1 MKRINPLIIIAIIA
15 IVSALFLL
23 LRPTDNKVEK
33 EAIEDMVVIY
43 IDGKQLIEKS
53 GLGEHFSVD
62 NRRFIAS
69 LATGSMEHSEHI
81 ISIAVNPD
89 NSGLW
94 FSRPIYAY
102 ANHNEKNEFDIV
114 AIIEVNDINRLDTTM
129 QLLDSIA
136 ESEGVVFD
144 LKQVGDTRYVSLE
157 GIECGY
163 NKSHLAI
170 AISEANT
177 TTLLQT
183 ALTRPLSDL
192 STFEGHDTAMYINL
206 HKLLDNNLKQ
216 TTERIAALKENI
228 ANNTLSYEV
237 ELYKAQITPLEEQLS
252 RLQNMYSTLNNDASL
267 LTTLNFEDGN
277 IRLMT
282 SCNGVALPTDLMREV
297 NNSHLSYIDEEVIA
311 IANYGVNGKSLA
323 QIIGDNIPTDM
334 ASMLGIGR
342 NEFNMGLQIALDAV
356 SSINGDIT
364 IALNALDGG
373 IQERYNSYRR
383 QSYKSIEV
391 ENIKALLITDVDDSY
406 IFDNVNRFGGNMLN
420 HNEDGSLSL
429 SIAKNIKLN
438 AGHSDHLFYTGI
450 NTTLTDS
457 PNPATHTKWYND
469 VNHSC
474 GYTVLNINSMLYSSY
489 IDATYNDWL
498 KTLSKSDAELMR
510 DIISSLDYAY
520 HRLDK
525 DYTNELVL
533 VLKNRDVNAL
543 KQLTNLFIPYTM
555 QQAKSQF

>member
-1 MKRINPLIIIAIIA
+1 MKQ
-15 IVSALFLL
+15 S
-23 LRPTDNKVEK
+23 
-33 EAIEDMVVIY
+33 
-43 IDGKQLIEKS
+43 
-53 GLGEHFSVD
+53 
-62 NRRFIAS
+62 
-69 LATGSMEHSEHI
+69 
-81 ISIAVNPD
+81 
-89 NSGLW
+89 
-94 FSRPIYAY
+94 
-102 ANHNEKNEFDIV
+102 
-114 AIIEVNDINRLDTTM
+114 
-129 QLLDSIA
+129 
-136 ESEGVVFD
+136 
-144 LKQVGDTRYVSLE
+144 GDTRYVSLE

-163 NKSHLAI
+163 NKSHLAL
-170 AISEANT
+170 AISEFKAT
-177 TTLLQT
+177 ALLQAT
-183 ALTRPLSDL
+183 LTRPLSDL
-192 STFEGHDTAMYINL
+192 STFEGHDAAVYINL

-237 ELYKAQITPLEEQLS
+237 ELHKAQIAPLEEQLS

-267 LTTLNFEDGN
+267 LTTLNFEEGC
-277 IRLMT
+277 IRLT
-282 SCNGVALPTDLMREV
+282 TNCNGVALPTDLIREA
-297 NNSHLSYIDEEVIA
+297 NNTHLSYIDEEVIA

-323 QIIGDNIPTDM
+323 QIIGGNIPTDM

-383 QSYKSIEV
+383 HNYKSIEV
-391 ENIKALLITDVDDSY
+391 ENIKALLISDVYDSY
-406 IFDNVNRFGGNMLN
+406 IFDNINRFGGNIIN

-438 AGHSDHLFYTGI
+438 AGQSDNLFYTGI

-457 PNPATHTKWYND
+457 PNPATRTKWFND
-469 VNHSC
+469 VNHSY

-498 KTLSKSDAELMR
+498 KTLSKSDAELMC

-520 HRLDK
+520 HRLHK
-525 DYTNELVL
+525 DYTNELVF
-533 VLKNRDVNAL
+533 VFKNRDVNAL
-543 KQLTNLFIPYTM
+543 KQLTDLFTPYAM
-555 QQAKSQF
+555 QQAKFQF